1 MHHNRLYPVAI
12 SALALSVIML
22 VSLGLGKYPL
32 PLSDMLAYF
41 SHAMFG
47 GGILDSER
55 LATLHNL
62 LVEIRMPRILAAAMI
77 GAALSVSGAA
87 YQAMFVNPLV
97 SPGILG
103 VLGGAAFG
111 AVLGMLLG
119 TSWFGVQALTFVF
132 GFVAMGVAVGVAR
145 IYRINTSVMLVLGGV
160 ISSAFFTSLV
170 SIVKYTADPYNQL
183 PAIVYWLM
191 GNMSLVDRATAVRAG
206 IPICIGI
213 AGLIMSG
220 RRLNA
225 LSMGDEEAQALGI
238 NVNRVRMVVIVC
250 ATLVSAMTVV
260 IAGTI
265 GWVGLI
271 IPHIARMIT
280 GPDNETLLP
289 ASALLGAAYLVIVD
303 DISRLAFSFEIPI
316 GILTALVGIP
326 FFALVL
332 KSSRKGWC

>member
-1 MHHNRLYPVAI
+1 MRRFPIFIA
-12 SALALSVIML
+12 ALSLTVIML

-32 PLSDMLAYF
+32 PWGDILAYF
-41 SHAMFG
+41 SHALLG
-47 GGILDSER
+47 GGALDPAR

-77 GAALSVSGAA
+77 GAALSASGAA

-97 SPGILG
+97 SPGVLG

-111 AVLGMLLG
+111 SVLGMLLG
-119 TSWFGVQALTFVF
+119 ISWLGVQTLTFIF
-132 GFVAMGVAVGVAR
+132 GFAAMGVAVGVAR
-145 IYRINTSVMLVLGGV
+145 IYRINTTIMLVLGGV
-160 ISSAFFTSLV
+160 ISGAFFTSLV
-170 SIVKYTADPYNQL
+170 SIVKYAADPYNQL

-191 GNMSLVDRATAVRAG
+191 GNLSLVDRTTAARAG

-213 AGLIMSG
+213 AGLVVSG
-220 RRLNA
+220 RHLNA
-225 LSMGDEEAQALGI
+225 LSMGDEEARALGV
-238 NVNRVRMVVIVC
+238 NVNRVRLVVIVC
-250 ATLVSAMTVV
+250 ATLVSALTVV
-260 IAGTI
+260 IAGAI

-289 ASALLGAAYLVIVD
+289 ASALLGAAYLVVVD
-303 DISRLAFSFEIPI
+303 DISRLAFSSEIPI

-332 KSSRKGWC
+332 KNTRKGWN

>member
-1 MHHNRLYPVAI
+1 VRLLPVGI
-12 SALALSVIML
+12 SALALFLTML
-22 VSLGLGKYPL
+22 VSLRLGKYPL
-32 PLSDMLAYF
+32 PLGDILGYC
-41 SHAMFG
+41 SHALWG
-47 GGILDSER
+47 GGTVDAER

-62 LVEIRMPRILAAAMI
+62 LVEIRMPRILAAGMI

-103 VLGGAAFG
+103 VLGGSAFG
-111 AVLGMLLG
+111 AALGMLLG
-119 TSWFGVQALTFVF
+119 TSWFGIQVLTFVF
-132 GFVAMGVAVGVAR
+132 GFAAMGVAVGVAR
-145 IYRINTSVMLVLGGV
+145 IYRVNSTVMLVLGGV

-170 SIVKYTADPYNQL
+170 SIVKYSADPYNQL

-191 GNMSLVDRATAVRAG
+191 GNMSLVDRSTAVRAG

-213 AGLIMSG
+213 VGLILSG
-220 RRLNA
+220 RHLNV
-225 LSMGDEEAQALGI
+225 LSMGDEEARALGI
-238 NVNRVRMVVIVC
+238 NVNRVRMIVIVC

-271 IPHIARMIT
+271 IPHITRMIT

-289 ASALLGAAYLVIVD
+289 VSALLGATYLVIVD

-332 KSSRKGWC
+332 KNTRKGWN

>member
-1 MHHNRLYPVAI
+1 
-12 SALALSVIML
+12 
-22 VSLGLGKYPL
+22 
-32 PLSDMLAYF
+32 
-41 SHAMFG
+41 
-47 GGILDSER
+47 

-77 GAALSVSGAA
+77 GAALSASGAA

-97 SPGILG
+97 SPGVLG

-119 TSWFGVQALTFVF
+119 SSWLGVQTLTFIF
-132 GFVAMGVAVGVAR
+132 GFAAMGVAVGVAR
-145 IYRINTSVMLVLGGV
+145 IYRINTTIMLVLGGV
-160 ISSAFFTSLV
+160 ISGAFFTSLV
-170 SIVKYTADPYNQL
+170 SIVKYAADPYNQL

-191 GNMSLVDRATAVRAG
+191 GNLSLVDRATATKAG

-213 AGLIMSG
+213 TGLVMSG
-220 RRLNA
+220 RHLNA
-225 LSMGDEEAQALGI
+225 LSMGDEEARALGV
-238 NVNRVRMVVIVC
+238 NVNRVRLVVIVC
-250 ATLVSAMTVV
+250 ATLVSALTVV
-260 IAGTI
+260 IAGAI

-289 ASALLGAAYLVIVD
+289 ASALLGAAYLVVVD
-303 DISRLAFSFEIPI
+303 DISRLAFSSEIPI

-332 KSSRKGWC
+332 KNTRKGWN

>member
-1 MHHNRLYPVAI
+1 MRPLPICTA
-12 SALALSVIML
+12 ALALAAVIL
-22 VSLGLGKYPL
+22 VSLGLGKYPV
-32 PLSDMLAYF
+32 PLEDISAYF
-41 SHAMFG
+41 SHALWG
-47 GGILDSER
+47 GGRLDAER
-55 LATLHNL
+55 AETLRNL
-62 LVEIRMPRILAAAMI
+62 LVEIRIPRILAAAMI

-97 SPGILG
+97 SPGVLG

-119 TSWFGVQALTFVF
+119 KSWFGIQALTFIF
-132 GFVAMGVAVGVAR
+132 GFAAMGVAVGVAR
-145 IYRINTSVMLVLGGV
+145 IYRINTTVMLVLGGV

-170 SIVKYTADPYNQL
+170 SVVKYVADPYNQL

-213 AGLIMSG
+213 AGLLLSG
-220 RRLNA
+220 RHLNV
-225 LSMGDEEAQALGI
+225 LSMGDEEARALGV
-238 NVNRVRMVVIVC
+238 NVNRVRLAVIVC
-250 ATLVSAMTVV
+250 ATLVSALTVV

-271 IPHIARMIT
+271 IPHVTRMIT

-289 ASALLGAAYLVIVD
+289 ASALLGASYLVVVD

-332 KSSRKGWC
+332 KGTRKGWS